1 LPALKPRSVSLQLST
16 TYITGQVQS
25 FGQSFVGTGLTK
37 MEALVLSLL
46 GVVLLFFL
54 FVFLYMP
61 IVGVAPSSIVS
72 CQARLLRC
80 IKNKKPGAKPFTY
93 DEILPNVYL
102 GALPHNSEEVRSLV
116 TKHNVGGFVTMN
128 CSWELPGKGK
138 TTTVKEIEHENIIVC
153 HLPTP
158 DFSPVLYKDL
168 CTGADFVQQV
178 AEKQDKGCYVHC
190 NAGKGRSTMVVLAYM
205 IKYKQMTAMDA
216 LRHVESKRNIA
227 NFLCCCKIRP
237 QWRGVC
243 HFEKKVRGGGKAN
256 RVAPNVSPAVTKK
269 SASGGEVGVVE
280 RVA

>member
-1 LPALKPRSVSLQLST
+1 
-16 TYITGQVQS
+16 
-25 FGQSFVGTGLTK
+25 
-37 MEALVLSLL
+37 
-46 GVVLLFFL
+46 LFFL